1 MTAKKTISKPV
12 AKKATGQRLDKIIKK
27 NSKKLSGREL
37 IERGMADRTFI

>member
-1 MTAKKTISKPV
+1 MTTKKTISKPP
-12 AKKATGQRLDKIIKK
+12 AKKIVVPRRDTSKK